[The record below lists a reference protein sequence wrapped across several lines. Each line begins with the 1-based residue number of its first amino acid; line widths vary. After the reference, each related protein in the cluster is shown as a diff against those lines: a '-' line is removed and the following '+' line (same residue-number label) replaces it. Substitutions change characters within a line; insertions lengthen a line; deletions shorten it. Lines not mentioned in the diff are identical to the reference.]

1 MARRQHLTLSIAL
14 VVIVFLSISYLF
26 SGSSDD
32 DFTSPRTSFKSPAD
46 NAGASDATDGEL
58 DHLPGGI
65 LTGGSIAPKLE
76 NATAK

>member
-1 MARRQHLTLSIAL
+1 LTLSIAL

-26 SGSSDD
+26 SGGSDD
-32 DFTSPRTSFKSPAD
+32 DFTSPKTSLKSPAD
-46 NAGASDATDGEL
+46 KSGASSATDGEL
-58 DHLPGGI
+58 EQLSSSI